1 MRKTLLLLLALTMLP
16 AAPPA
21 SKSGLDPE
29 RLARIPAR
37 MKAFVEKG
45 EIPGSVTL
53 IGRHGQIAHIEAVGW
68 ADIEEKKPMRTDTIF
83 QIMSM
88 TKPVTGVAVMMLVEE
103 GKLSVNDPVEKH
115 LPEFKGQKVA
125 DRASAWQQTLRSPAR
140 PITIRDLMTHTS
152 GMSGP
157 HGALSELYQKMD
169 VTLADAVKAY
179 AKEPLEF
186 EPGSKWM
193 YSNTGIATLG
203 RLVEVASDMPFEQ
216 FLATRIFVPLGM
228 KDSFIFPP
236 ADKTARIATV
246 YNMKEGRLVPGGPST
261 LGGDSKRYRPGAKY
275 SAPEFGLYSTATDL
289 FAFYQMMLN
298 NGTYNGKRLLSKAA
312 VDVMTMPHTGDLK
325 AGHLPGTA
333 FGLTWEVVKDT
344 IGLTTFLSPGTFG
357 HGGAF
362 GTHGWIDRQ
371 KDLVGVFLVQRG
383 SNDVKNAY
391 FQLVGAAVTD

>member
-1 MRKTLLLLLALTMLP
+1 MRIFVFCLALAVLHG
-16 AAPPA
+16 APPA
-21 SKSGLDPE
+21 AKSGLDPE
-29 RLARIPAR
+29 RLARIPER

-45 EIPGSVTL
+45 DIPGSVTL
-53 IGRHGQIAHIEAVGW
+53 IGRRGQIAHLEAVGW

-88 TKPVTGVAVMMLVEE
+88 TKPVTGVGVMMLVEE
-103 GKLSVNDPVEKH
+103 GKLSVNDPVEKY
-115 LPEFKGQKVA
+115 LPEFKGQKVIE
-125 DRASAWQQTLRSPAR
+125 RHSQWHHTLRPPSR

-157 HGALSELYQKMD
+157 HGALSDLYRKMD
-169 VTLADAVKAY
+169 VPLADAVRAY

-186 EPGSKWM
+186 EPGSRWM

-203 RLVEVASDMPFEQ
+203 RLIEIAADMPFEQ

-236 ADKTARIATV
+236 ADKTNRIATV
-246 YNMKEGRLVPGGPST
+246 YVNQGGKLVPAGPSA
-261 LGGDSKRYRPGAKY
+261 LGGDSKKFRAGAKY
-275 SAPEFGLYSTATDL
+275 SGPEFAMYSTAADL

-298 NGTYNGKRLLSKAA
+298 NGAWNGKRLLSKAA
-312 VDVMTMPHTGDLK
+312 VDVMTMSHTGDLK
-325 AGHLPGTA
+325 AGHLPGTG
-333 FGLTWEVVKDT
+333 FGLTWEVLKDPV
-344 IGLTTFLSPGTFG
+344 GLVTLLSPGTFG

-383 SNDVKNAY
+383 SNDAKNAF
-391 FQLVGAAVTD
+391 FQLAGSAVVE